1 MKKYILRLMLF
12 TSISVASLSVNS
24 QPQDPPPPPAD
35 GHGQSTD
42 QLPGGGA
49 PLGTGIG
56 ILLALGGAYGAK
68 KVYDIRKKT
77 KE

>member
-1 MKKYILRLMLF
+1 MKKYILRLMVF
-12 TSISVASLSVNS
+12 TTILISSISS
-24 QPQDPPPPPAD
+24 QSQDPPPPPAE
-35 GHGQSTD
+35 GHGQETN
-42 QLPGGGA
+42 QRGGSA

-68 KVYDIRKKT
+68 KVYDIRKKP

>member
-1 MKKYILRLMLF
+1 MKKYILRLMGITAML
-12 TSISVASLSVNS
+12 ISSVSLYS
-24 QPQDPPPPPAD
+24 QDPPPPPAD
-35 GHGQSTD
+35 GHGKSTNQSA
-42 QLPGGGA
+42 GGSA

-68 KVYDIRKKT
+68 KVYDIRKKP

>member
-1 MKKYILRLMLF
+1 ML
-12 TSISVASLSVNS
+12 TAQPNPGQNS
-24 QPQDPPPPPAD
+24 NGSSSDGDPI
-35 GHGQSTD
+35 
-42 QLPGGGA
+42 GGGSA

-68 KVYDIRKKT
+68 KVYDIRKKP

>member
-1 MKKYILRLMLF
+1 MNKKNLKRLIVALGVIFPLML
-12 TSISVASLSVNS
+12 TAQPNPGQNS
-24 QPQDPPPPPAD
+24 NGTPNGGDPI
-35 GHGQSTD
+35 G
-42 QLPGGGA
+42 GGGA

-68 KVYDIRKKT
+68 KVYDIRKKP